1 MCISFPAQIQ
11 KIDGAFADVLVLG
24 TQARKVFLACEPVTS
39 GAWVL
44 VNGQQAIC
52 SIDETEAKN
61 LMSILTEASDV
72 SQPN

>member
-11 KIDGAFADVLVLG
+11 KIDGAFAEVLVLG
-24 TQARKVFLACEPVTS
+24 TMARKVFLACEQVNS

-52 SIDETEAKN
+52 AIDETEAKN
-61 LMSILTEASDV
+61 LMSILKDAST
-72 SQPN
+72 SN